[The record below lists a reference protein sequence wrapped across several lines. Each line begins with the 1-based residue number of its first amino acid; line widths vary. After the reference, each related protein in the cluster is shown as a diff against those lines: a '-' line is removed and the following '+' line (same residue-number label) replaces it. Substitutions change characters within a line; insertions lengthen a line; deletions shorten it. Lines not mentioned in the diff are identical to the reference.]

1 MIFRRQGKVLDAKS
15 HIPLKARLCHTI
27 MTIGEKMC
35 LLYMEKKHIC
45 VNVYGGN
52 SRTTLK
58 VGLKF
63 KNCGGDGFH
72 FNFFLL
78 QNTSNCTHV
87 NLRNSLDRRS
97 RHTFTI
103 ATAQR
108 KYINT
113 RAAQRRKA
121 LPAQVHDDMLKGN
134 PLFAVHLVLKK
145 GRGVLDDDRKVFYLR
160 RR

>member
-1 MIFRRQGKVLDAKS
+1 
-15 HIPLKARLCHTI
+15 
-27 MTIGEKMC
+27 MC

-58 VGLKF
+58 EGLKF

-78 QNTSNCTHV
+78 QNTSNCTHI

-113 RAAQRRKA
+113 RAAQRRKHSPQRFTTTCSRA
-121 LPAQVHDDMLKGN
+121 
-134 PLFAVHLVLKK
+134 
-145 GRGVLDDDRKVFYLR
+145 GRCVQSTWCFRRVAESWMMIERSFTCAKIKQNIVRK
-160 RR
+160 